1 MDEANL
7 KSADTTTS
15 STFAERYFALLQKTC
30 YRVMNSGSVEATC
43 IVGNEVVTVNIPYS
57 PNMEFSWYKDAAK
70 SKMQVEL
77 LQYLFEQEVK
87 SIEDRIRQEGAE

>member
-1 MDEANL
+1 MLTPN
-7 KSADTTTS
+7 TTQP
-15 STFAERYFALLQKTC
+15 FAEKYFTLLQKTR
-30 YRVMNSGSVEATC
+30 YHVMNSGSVEAAC
-43 IVGNEVVTVNIPYS
+43 IIGNEVITVNIPYS
-57 PNMEFSWYKDAAK
+57 PNFEYSWYKEAAL

>member
-7 KSADTTTS
+7 KSTDTTAS

-30 YRVMNSGSVEATC
+30 YHVMNSGSVEATC

-57 PNMEFSWYKDAAK
+57 PNFEYSWYKDAAK

>member
-7 KSADTTTS
+7 KSTDTTAS

-30 YRVMNSGSVEATC
+30 YHVMNSGSVEAAC

-57 PNMEFSWYKDAAK
+57 PNAAK
-70 SKMQVEL
+70 SKMHLEL

-87 SIEDRIRQEGAE
+87 SIEDRIHQEGAE